1 VTDIPTLPAYRSR
14 DGIQLMVWCTHCQKW
29 HSHGGC
35 GGTCHPEIRDRYRC
49 LPRGVPCTCP
59 VGTSNGH
66 RVAHCHGRCSPYD
79 NTGYDLEEAEERF
92 DDQPQPPK
100 VNLEKAARALPK
112 AERRTY
118 LQERGWY
125 RLSRHGAETWFAP
138 GWQRD
143 ARSTEVVTNEVY
155 VALLTPA
162 GSDR

>member
-1 VTDIPTLPAYRSR
+1 MSPAVETAQPRRMRRNLPPRDSR
-14 DGIQLMVWCTHCQKW
+14 PVQV
-29 HSHGGC
+29 
-35 GGTCHPEIRDRYRC
+35 PA
-49 LPRGVPCTCP
+49 RGVPCTCP
-59 VGTSNGH
+59 VGTGNGH
-66 RVAHCHGRCSPYD
+66 RVAHCHCRCSPYD

-100 VNLEKAARALPK
+100 VNIAKAARALPK